1 MSGRAS
7 SQFECLAPV
16 THGIVTRTCQ
26 HFPID
31 SCTSA
36 GVESP
41 AVQNGQPISNVHRL
55 RGLVDLAYNLLT
67 GLASVAIEI
76 QLLAFVGLSM
86 RLSQLLTRQIP
97 LGQPVPR
104 CSSTVRAWH
113 HLIRARRKSVWRQIL
128 RQEMNDPECRKANTG
143 ILVGFGVFIS
153 AITFFKV
160 AGDLLV
166 PAF

>member
-1 MSGRAS
+1 MPA
-7 SQFECLAPV
+7 
-16 THGIVTRTCQ
+16 
-26 HFPID
+26 FPID

-41 AVQNGQPISNVHRL
+41 AIQNGLPISNVHRL

-113 HLIRARRKSVWRQIL
+113 HLIRARSAPAHNTSSKKSATTMDDQS
-128 RQEMNDPECRKANTG
+128 QG
-143 ILVGFGVFIS
+143 IIQLPDSLDCIAQV
-153 AITFFKV
+153 
-160 AGDLLV
+160 
-166 PAF
+166 